1 MPRQVQERKPV
12 RFDGSVR
19 IAASRE
25 KVWIF
30 LSDPY
35 GVSQCAPGVKSVE
48 VIVPEKQFKVV
59 AGVSFGSL
67 KVTFD
72 TLVDLLVQEPP
83 THSKVKAHGTAP
95 GSAVDVSG
103 DMYLSDNP
111 DGTTE
116 LKWSADV
123 TVVGTIASLASR
135 LMGGM
140 TRKLS
145 EAFFECI
152 KTKLEA

>member
-1 MPRQVQERKPV
+1 MLRQVQERKPV

-19 IAASRE
+19 IAAPRE

-30 LSDPY
+30 LADPY
-35 GVSQCAPGVKSVE
+35 AVSQCAPGVKAVE
-48 VIVPEKQFKVV
+48 IIVPERQFKVV

-72 TLVDLLVQEPP
+72 TLVDLLEQDPP

-123 TVVGTIASLASR
+123 SIVGTIASLASR